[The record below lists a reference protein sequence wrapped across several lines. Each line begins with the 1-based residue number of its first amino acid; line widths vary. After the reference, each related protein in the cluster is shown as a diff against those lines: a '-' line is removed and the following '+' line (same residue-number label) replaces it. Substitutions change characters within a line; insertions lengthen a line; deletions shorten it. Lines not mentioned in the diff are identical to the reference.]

1 MAVTVESHQITIAS
15 RGGISVTVAVD
26 DTGPDGLDALLDAT
40 ERALAVRGLGLP
52 DVVRTR
58 LHARTRAGRDAA
70 SKARFRRLSGPAR
83 CATSSYIDPS
93 VFPTGDGARLVTVAL
108 EGAAADKVAVEY
120 EPRQPPCR
128 FVAAG
133 DLVFLS
139 GVTSTE
145 PGFGAQLAHIAP
157 RIAETLRIAGE
168 TVGGVAAPTAV
179 TAWIH
184 RSLPGA
190 DLAGLD
196 GRLGLAGTPFTVE
209 RCDGY
214 SAPGK
219 LIEVE
224 VDGAITR
231 RRTTVRTAPG

>member
-1 MAVTVESHQITIAS
+1 MAVTVDTQPHAVAS
-15 RGGISVTVAVD
+15 RAGVSVVATV
-26 DTGPDGLDALLDAT
+26 DGTDADALDALLDAI
-40 ERALAVRGLGLP
+40 EGSLLDHGLSLA

-58 LHARTRAGRDAA
+58 LHAATRAGRNAA
-70 SKARFRRLSGPAR
+70 SVVRFRRLAGLAR

-93 VFPTGDGARLVTVAL
+93 LFASDRGVRLAAVAL
-108 EGAAADKVAVEY
+108 AGAAAGKIVVEY

-128 FVAAG
+128 FVATG

-145 PGFGAQLAHIAP
+145 PGFAAQLDRIAP
-157 RIAETLRIAGE
+157 RIADNLRAAGDALGRQ
-168 TVGGVAAPTAV
+168 VSPTGV
-179 TAWIH
+179 TAWVH
-184 RSLPGA
+184 RSLADG

-196 GRLGLAGTPFTVE
+196 ARLGLAGTPFAVM

-224 VDGAITR
+224 VDAAA
-231 RRTTVRTAPG
+231 VDAPARG